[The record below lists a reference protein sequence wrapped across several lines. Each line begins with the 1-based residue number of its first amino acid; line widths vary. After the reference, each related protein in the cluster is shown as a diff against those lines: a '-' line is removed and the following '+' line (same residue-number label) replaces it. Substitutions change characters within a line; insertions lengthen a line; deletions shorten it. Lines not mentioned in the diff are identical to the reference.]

1 MKRVK
6 ETTTTS
12 VCVNPVSSLH
22 TFNTQKN
29 LSVNFAQL
37 LVYRVESNLLL
48 FLVGYSLG
56 ENMFKVKLNGKC
68 SIVSIV
74 GFEQVF
80 TCFNPFDTAGLFL
93 YQLKIS
99 GFVMFSGGIERD

>member
-1 MKRVK
+1 M
-6 ETTTTS
+6 
-12 VCVNPVSSLH
+12 SSLH

-48 FLVGYSLG
+48 FLVSYSLG